1 MAIEDETNYGIW
13 QEEEKHPLGS
23 VDARFSYLM
32 RELEKRF
39 PRGSRN
45 FLSHPAPESDYL
57 KSIDDLIAERDSM
70 SKHFRKPN
78 NKSFGG
84 LSVDDQVSISMPV
97 DGENIGTIIAID
109 GFEFFV
115 RLNKSGIEVHRYYNE
130 IKKVN

>member
-13 QEEEKHPLGS
+13 QEEEKHPPGS
-23 VDARFSYLM
+23 VGARFSYLM

-45 FLSHPAPESDYL
+45 LLSHPPEIDYL
-57 KSIDDLIAERDSM
+57 KSIDDLIAEKNSM

-130 IKKVN
+130 IKKVD